1 MPLSRATS
9 HWNPT
14 ADPPFVLQRNLDL
27 IGKIIGAFVGD
38 KLAKQISGMGGA
50 TGAALGVAATSLI
63 ARLSLPS
70 MLAIL
75 AGGYAAKRYLE
86 RNVAAHNRAEML

>member
-50 TGAALGVAATSLI
+50 TGAALGVAAPSLI

>member
-1 MPLSRATS
+1 M
-9 HWNPT
+9 
-14 ADPPFVLQRNLDL
+14 

-38 KLAKQISGMGGA
+38 KLAKQTSGVGGA
-50 TGAALGVAATSLI
+50 TGAALGVVATSLI

-75 AGGYAAKRYLE
+75 AGGYAAKRLSE
-86 RNVAAHNRAEML
+86 RGDATPNRAEMP